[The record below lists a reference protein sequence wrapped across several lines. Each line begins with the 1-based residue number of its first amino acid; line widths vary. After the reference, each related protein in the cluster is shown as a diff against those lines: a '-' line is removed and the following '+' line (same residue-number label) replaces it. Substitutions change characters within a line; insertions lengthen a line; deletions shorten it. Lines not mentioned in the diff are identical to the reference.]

1 MLKTVT
7 GIYDK
12 GQIIVEQYPDNI
24 EEGTQVIVTFLD
36 SKDKD
41 IYLKSRGINEEEA
54 KNIRDNLAV
63 FSDDWNREEMN
74 IYDDYERH
82 TENIESR

>member
-24 EEGTQVIVTFLD
+24 KEGTPVIVTFLESQNID
-36 SKDKD
+36 
-41 IYLKSRGINEEEA
+41 LKSRGINQEEA
-54 KNIRDNLAV
+54 QNIRDNLGIFA
-63 FSDDWNREEMN
+63 DDWNREEMN
-74 IYDDYERH
+74 IYDNYEQYKKDL
-82 TENIESR
+82 ESR